1 MQKRMSDT
9 PRYIICHEL
18 YDLMRREYYGRTHSE
33 YTSTLWFNYEWSKFL
48 EQQNLGV
55 AVPSD
60 STFIH
65 IKAAFQV
72 VDPKQFLMTS
82 IRLGLQY
89 EDVPTTPLQVT
100 Q

>member
-1 MQKRMSDT
+1 MSDV
-9 PRYIICHEL
+9 PRYIICTEL
-18 YDLMRREYYGRTHSE
+18 YEYLVRLYNEYLCLKDESSWYNSEWRE
-33 YTSTLWFNYEWSKFL
+33 FV

-60 STFIH
+60 STLKYIAGVYR
-65 IKAAFQV
+65 I
-72 VDPKQFLMTS
+72 VDPKQFLLTS

-89 EDVPTTPLQVT
+89 EDVPTTPLQA